1 MSAESD
7 AVSEAVPAV
16 DIVVAAPA
24 VGTEVSV
31 SAAAFAVVAIAA
43 GIVVA
48 AAVVDI
54 VTAAVVIAADMQS
67 VGPARMLNLIQV
79 NIPLL
84 SRHFSVSPI
93 HEFYEAPP
101 SATLQSVFF

>member
-31 SAAAFAVVAIAA
+31 SAAFAVVAIAA